1 MFKLPRISR
10 GCGKTILQTQRMM
23 GVVFAKDFIQRLDAG
38 ENLTEKDFIEGLKEV
53 YVQVGKLF
61 RGDNDD
67 SESD

>member
-23 GVVFAKDFIQRLDAG
+23 GIVFAKDFIQRLDAG
-38 ENLTEKDFIEGLKEV
+38 ESLTEKDFIDGLKET

-61 RGDNDD
+61 SGDDEDNEND
-67 SESD
+67 